1 MKFNSV
7 NYAGTVEILA
17 ADVFTGIPVK
27 VAGTGIV
34 PAGTP
39 LTIDGEKAEDGTD
52 AAGILLYD
60 VDTDANPNGTI
71 VVAGVIN
78 QKVAEAHADVT
89 YSADDLKA
97 AVPGIVLRNNVGV
110 NEQTEEE

>member
-17 ADVFTGIPVK
+17 ANVFTGIPVK
-27 VAGTGIV
+27 VAGPGIV
-34 PAGTP
+34 LAGTP
-39 LTIDGEKAEDGTD
+39 LTIQGAKAEDGTG

-60 VDTDANPNGTI
+60 VDADANPNGTI

-78 QKVAEAHADVT
+78 QKVAEAHAGVA
-89 YSADDLKA
+89 YSAEALKA

-110 NEQTEEE
+110 NE

>member
-1 MKFNSV
+1 MKFVSENI
-7 NYAGTVEILA
+7 AGTVEILA
-17 ADVFTGIPVK
+17 ANEFVGIPIK
-27 VAGTGIV
+27 VTGEGVV

-39 LTIDGEKAEDGTD
+39 LTADGEKSEDGTD

-60 VDTDANPNGTI
+60 VDVGRNPNGTI

-89 YSADDLKA
+89 YSVADLKS
-97 AVPGIVLRNNVGV
+97 AVPGIVLRDNVGV
-110 NEQTEEE
+110 NE

>member
-17 ADVFTGIPVK
+17 ADDFTGIPVK
-27 VAGTGIV
+27 VAGPGIV
-34 PAGTP
+34 PAGMP
-39 LTIDGEKAEDGTD
+39 LTIDGEKAEDGTG

-89 YSADDLKA
+89 YSADALKA

-110 NEQTEEE
+110 NE